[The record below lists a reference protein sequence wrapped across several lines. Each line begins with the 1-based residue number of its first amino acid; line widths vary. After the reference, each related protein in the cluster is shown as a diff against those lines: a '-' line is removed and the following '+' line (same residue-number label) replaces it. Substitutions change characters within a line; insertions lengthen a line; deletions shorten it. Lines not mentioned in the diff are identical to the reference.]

1 MASGTAERMR
11 FGLPSRLARR
21 LNPLERYGVRLTLF
35 GLALALVGIPFG
47 LLLHQVVSEGP
58 LTGLDT
64 RAAAELNRL
73 VRDRPRLVTLVEA
86 VSFLGKPIWLAVAIG
101 VPCLWLLVRGQRK
114 LAVFLVVT
122 SVGGGVVDTLVKLA
136 VGRPRPAVDEPV
148 ATAFGNSFPSGHSM
162 SSTICYGALV
172 LVFLPLLAG
181 PWRRIAIGGAAV
193 LVLAIGTSRLA
204 LGVHFLSDVLGGF
217 VLGLAWLA
225 ASVAAFEIWR
235 VERGRRRTHPLEE
248 GVEPEEARQL
258 TSQ

>member
-1 MASGTAERMR
+1 MR
-11 FGLPSRLARR
+11 FGLPSGLARR

-35 GLALALVGIPFG
+35 GVAVALVGIPFG

-64 RAAAELNRL
+64 RGAAELNRM
-73 VRDRPRLVTLVEA
+73 VHDRPRLVAFVEA
-86 VSFLGKPIWLAVAIG
+86 VSFLGKPIWLTIVIG
-101 VPCLWLLVRGQRK
+101 LPAAWLLVRGQRK
-114 LAVFLVVT
+114 LALFLVAT
-122 SVGGGVVDTLVKLA
+122 SLGGGIVDTLVKVA
-136 VGRPRPAVDEPV
+136 VGRPRPTVDEPV

-162 SSTICYGALV
+162 SSTVCYGALL
-172 LVFLPLLAG
+172 LVFLPLLSG
-181 PWRRIAIGGAAV
+181 PWKRVTVGGVAA

-204 LGVHFLSDVLGGF
+204 LGVHYVSDVLGGF

-235 VERGRRRTHPLEE
+235 VERGRRRTHPLDE

-258 TSQ
+258 TSH